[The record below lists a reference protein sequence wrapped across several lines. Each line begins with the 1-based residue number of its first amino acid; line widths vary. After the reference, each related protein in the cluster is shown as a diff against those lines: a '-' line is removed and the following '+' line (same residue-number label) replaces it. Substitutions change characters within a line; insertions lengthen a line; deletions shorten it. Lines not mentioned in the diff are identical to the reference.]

1 MVRSSAIGSS
11 DQTPVDARISQSDN
25 LELIILSKIENPC
38 ISRIGN
44 LNKMLFNSIK
54 ISTQ

>member
-1 MVRSSAIGSS
+1 VVQSSAIGSS
-11 DQTPVDARISQSDN
+11 DQTPVDPRISQSDN

-44 LNKMLFNSIK
+44 LK
-54 ISTQ
+54 